1 MLRPIFVC
9 LATDD
14 NYAPLASVSILSLL
28 ESNKDSIE
36 LEVFILDSGISEE
49 NKYKLKQI
57 VYNYSRKITFLNVSY
72 EIDELQKKG
81 VKAQGSYQSFAAY
94 ARFFAID
101 KLPRY
106 VDKLLYVDCDTCIC
120 GSLQEL
126 FNTDLSECVIGAV
139 IDILPNFHKRAIGF
153 KDMDLY
159 FNSGVILFDCN
170 KWRKLSILEQI
181 QNHLCNIRSK
191 YSFHDQDIINIVC
204 KDKIYPLHPKY
215 MTFLPEYKWGKEGI
229 IQLTDLQESSYYED
243 KDIENASNN
252 PIIIHYV
259 DNILGRP
266 WYKNNINI
274 YGAMWEKY
282 FINSPFKEEFKYIEH
297 KKSIGHELLRISYK
311 FLPQRWFIS
320 IHKSRKNKVLKN
332 KENLI

>member
-14 NYAPLASVSILSLL
+14 NYAPLASVSIISLL
-28 ESNKDSIE
+28 ENNKDCDE
-36 LEVFILDSGISEE
+36 LEIFILDSGISEK
-49 NKYKLKQI
+49 NKHKLKEI
-57 VYNYSRKITFLNVSY
+57 VKNYSKKITFLDVSS

-94 ARFFAID
+94 SRFFAID
-101 KLPRY
+101 KLPKY

-126 FNTDLSECVIGAV
+126 FNIDLSECVIGAV
-139 IDILPNFHKRAIGF
+139 IDILPNFHKKSIGF
-153 KDMDLY
+153 KDIDLY

-170 KWRKLSILEQI
+170 EWRNLSILERI
-181 QNHLCNIRSK
+181 QNHLRNVRSK

-215 MTFLPEYKWGKEGI
+215 MAFLPEYKWGKKGI
-229 IQLTDLQESSYYED
+229 MQLTDLEESSYYED
-243 KDIENASNN
+243 EDIEYALEN

-266 WYKNNINI
+266 WYKNNVNT
-274 YGAMWEKY
+274 YGAIWEKY
-282 FINSPFKEEFKYIEH
+282 FINSPFKDEFKYTDC
-297 KKSIGHELLRISYK
+297 KKSIGHKLLRISYR
-311 FLPQRWFIS
+311 FLPQSWFIS
-320 IHKSRKNKVLKN
+320 IHKSRKNKVLKK